1 MYRSYAIT
9 PKGPNVLQ
17 SSMKDHIVNMEQ
29 DIRQLQKAQ
38 QKLQQELFAHQEE
51 KKRHEKELRT
61 ADHTCRE
68 ASEKVTA
75 LGELKQKSTVF
86 PNNHIFK
93 ISIFTKFTFSKSYIS
108 QNSHFQSLI
117 FTKFTFFK
125 HFISRQFMD
134 KKLFFLSQ
142 CVFYFL

>member
-61 ADHTCRE
+61 ADNTCRE

-75 LGELKQKSTVF
+75 LGELKQD
-86 PNNHIFK
+86 HIFK
-93 ISIFTKFTFSKSYIS
+93 ILILTKFTFSKNHIFHKIHISY
-108 QNSHFQSLI
+108 F
-117 FTKFTFFK
+117 
-125 HFISRQFMD
+125 
-134 KKLFFLSQ
+134 
-142 CVFYFL
+142 

>member
-38 QKLQQELFAHQEE
+38 QKLQEELFANQEE
-51 KKRHEKELRT
+51 KKRHERELRT
-61 ADHTCRE
+61 ADNTCRE

-75 LGELKQKSTVF
+75 LGKLKQKSITY
-86 PNNHIFK
+86 PKKHIFK
-93 ISIFTKFTFSKSYIS
+93 ISFFTMFTFLET
-108 QNSHFQSLI
+108 HFS
-117 FTKFTFFK
+117 
-125 HFISRQFMD
+125 
-134 KKLFFLSQ
+134 
-142 CVFYFL
+142 